1 MGEQADERM
10 KTVLLIDGDIVA
22 YKHAAGAEVA
32 TDWGDD
38 NWTLHTDTRQAKQ
51 TMDGHINNLVTLLA
65 ADKVEIALTGTDV
78 FRKRIDSSY
87 KASRKK
93 SRKPIGLGVLREHI
107 MTNWRGSIENEL
119 EADDLLG
126 IWATDPMF
134 HVGTKKIIVSI
145 DKDMQ
150 TIPCYLWNSNH
161 PEFGV
166 KNISAESADDFHL
179 YQTLVGDSTDGY
191 PGCPTIGPTKAR
203 RVLDGTGTPW
213 ALVVE
218 AFEKQGKTKEDA
230 LVQARLARILRVNN
244 YNIRTKT
251 ITHWKP

>member
-1 MGEQADERM
+1 M

-22 YKHAAGAEVA
+22 YRHAAGAEVA

-38 NWTLHTDTRQAKQ
+38 HWTLHTDTKQAKQ
-51 TMDGHINNLVTLLA
+51 SMDSHINNLVTMLE
-65 ADKVEIALTGTDV
+65 ADKIEIALTGTEV
-78 FRKRIDSSY
+78 FRKKIDSSY

-107 MTNWRGSIENEL
+107 MTSWRGSIENEL

-126 IWATDPMF
+126 IWATDPQF
-134 HVGTKKIIVSI
+134 HAGAKKIIVSI

-150 TIPCYLWNSNH
+150 TIPCHLWNNNH

-166 KNISAESADDFHL
+166 KNISLREADRFHL

-191 PGCPTIGPTKAR
+191 PGCPTYGPTKSQR
-203 RVLDGTGTPW
+203 LLDSIVSDEHSAW
-213 ALVVE
+213 DKVVE
-218 AFEKQGKTKEDA
+218 AFEKQGKTEEEA
-230 LVQARLARILRVNN
+230 LVQARLARILRIENF
-244 YNIRTKT
+244 NIRTKAIKYWT
-251 ITHWKP
+251 P

>member
-1 MGEQADERM
+1 M

-38 NWTLHTDTRQAKQ
+38 NWTLHTDTKQAKQ
-51 TMDGHINNLVTLLA
+51 AMDGHINNLITLHN
-65 ADKVEIALTGTDV
+65 ADKVEIALTGTEV
-78 FRKRIDSSY
+78 FRKHIAASY

-145 DKDMQ
+145 DKDMK
-150 TIPCYLWNSNH
+150 TIPCYLWNGNH

-166 KNISAESADDFHL
+166 KNISRREADLFHL

-191 PGCPTIGPTKAR
+191 AGCPTYGPTKSQR
-203 RVLDGTGTPW
+203 LLDSIVSDEESAW
-213 ALVVE
+213 DKVVE

-230 LVQARLARILRVNN
+230 LVQARLARILRVDN
-244 YNIRTKT
+244 YNMRTKT
-251 ITHWKP
+251 ITYWKP